1 LVKGA
6 RIFPKIRSHCK
17 ILGPR
22 RVTRSKF
29 LTGDGRIS
37 DNVQNLVAPMCYFMS
52 IGYATDVSKAPRSFV
67 TPLTVS
73 KLTPCS
79 LILSLIVLHHITPS
93 QPLHRLTAQPSGPCE
108 LYTTWFLYC
117 TTPFVHSKNKGQG
130 TKNPSHAAHHV
141 PQTPTTPD
149 EDITSHITDTLLE
162 REHTHRVTLPDN

>member
-1 LVKGA
+1 
-6 RIFPKIRSHCK
+6 
-17 ILGPR
+17 
-22 RVTRSKF
+22 
-29 LTGDGRIS
+29 
-37 DNVQNLVAPMCYFMS
+37 MCYLMS
-52 IGYATDVSKAPRSFV
+52 IGYAPDVSKAPRSFV